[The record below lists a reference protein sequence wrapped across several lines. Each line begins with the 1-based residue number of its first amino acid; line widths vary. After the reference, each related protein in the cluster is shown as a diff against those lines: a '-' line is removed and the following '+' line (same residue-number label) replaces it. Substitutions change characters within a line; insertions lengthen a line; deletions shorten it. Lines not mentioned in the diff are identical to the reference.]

1 MMTLN
6 EYQKQSRGTAV
17 YPETGSIGGLTYAT
31 LELYG
36 GGGELANKLKEHL
49 LAGTEPD
56 PEVLADK
63 LGDVL
68 SYVSAVAHE
77 LGKDLETV
85 AQENIDKLAK
95 RKAEAR
101 LMG

>member
-1 MMTLN
+1 MMTVN
-6 EYQKQSRGTAV
+6 EYQKQARGTAV
-17 YPETGSIGGLTYAT
+17 LGTRGINGLTYAT
-31 LELYG
+31 VELYG
-36 GGGELANKLKEHL
+36 GGGELANKLTEHL

-56 PEVLADK
+56 TEVLADK

-68 SYVSAVAHE
+68 SYVGAVAHE